1 MYLTLLLLQS
11 AWPTQTTSMWLTT
24 LWVLLLELFYPR
36 LEIGLVEEASGKR
49 RMSIP
54 LQVAVTVL
62 LKQAVTVRLVT
73 LKMAITVLLKL
84 AITLISLT
92 RRKRE
97 KKIVI

>member
-24 LWVLLLELFYPR
+24 LWVLLLELFYLR

-54 LQVAVTVL
+54 LQVAVTV
-62 LKQAVTVRLVT
+62 RLVT

-84 AITLISLT
+84 AKTLISLT

>member
-1 MYLTLLLLQS
+1 MFLQS
-11 AWPTQTTSMWLTT
+11 AWSTQTTSMWLTT
-24 LWVLLLELFYPR
+24 LWALLLELFYPK

-49 RMSIP
+49 RKSIP

-62 LKQAVTVRLVT
+62 LKLAVTVRLIT
-73 LKMAITVLLKL
+73 LKMALTVLLKL

-92 RRKRE
+92 RRKCV